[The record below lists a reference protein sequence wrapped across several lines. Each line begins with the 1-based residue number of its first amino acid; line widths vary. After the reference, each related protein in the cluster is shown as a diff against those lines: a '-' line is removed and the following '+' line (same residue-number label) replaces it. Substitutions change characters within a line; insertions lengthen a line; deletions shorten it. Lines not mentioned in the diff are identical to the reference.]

1 MTQTIVLISGA
12 NRGLGRAFLEIFL
25 ARPNHT
31 VIAANRDPAAKTSQ
45 ELLSLPAAAGSKAIV
60 VKLDATAEGDA
71 AAAVAELQTK
81 HGVDHVDVVI
91 ANAGVAWVIPT
102 VSQLKI
108 ADLEEHMKTNVH
120 GVVRLY
126 QAVLPLVKKSAA
138 PVWVSMGSESG
149 YLTNFLSFPNAAY
162 GPTKVVLHW
171 LTCAIHAEEPT
182 LTAFVVDPG
191 RAKTDMGNRGA
202 KAAGELF
209 GMPELTEAE
218 VPVDESVGGLIK
230 VIDAATRD
238 THSGK
243 LWNYK
248 GEHVAW

>member
-1 MTQTIVLISGA
+1 MAQTIVLISGA
-12 NRGLGRAFLEIFL
+12 NRGLGRAFLETFL
-25 ARPNHT
+25 SRPNHT

-45 ELLSLPAAAGSKAIV
+45 ELLSLPAAEGSKVIV
-60 VKLDATAEGDA
+60 VKVDATAEDDA
-71 AAAVAELQTK
+71 AAAVTELQEK
-81 HGVDHVDVVI
+81 HGIDHIDTVI
-91 ANAGVAWVIPT
+91 ANAAVAWVIPT

-108 ADLEEHMKTNVH
+108 ADLKEHMETNVH

-126 QAVLPLVKKSAA
+126 QAVLPLLKRSAK

-171 LTCAIHAEEPT
+171 LTCAIHTEEPT
-182 LTAFVVDPG
+182 ITAFVVDPG
-191 RAKTDMGNRGA
+191 RAQTDMGNRGA

-209 GMPELTEAE
+209 GIPELTQAE
-218 VPVDESVGGLIK
+218 IPVDVSIGGLVK
-230 VIDAATRD
+230 VIDAATRE

-248 GEHVAW
+248 GEQVPW